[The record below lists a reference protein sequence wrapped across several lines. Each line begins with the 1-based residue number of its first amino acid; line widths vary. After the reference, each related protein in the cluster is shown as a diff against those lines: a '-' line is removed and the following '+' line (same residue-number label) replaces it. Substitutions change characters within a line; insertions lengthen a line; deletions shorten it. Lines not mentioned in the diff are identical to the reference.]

1 MSLKVAV
8 AGRTGRF
15 RSRSN
20 SARWPACPRQALHR
34 AQSPRRHLG
43 VFLDRRGAGTAS
55 VVHAAWPMTLDHPA
69 GRISSGDQAQGTSRQ
84 SRPTAVQFAGT

>member
-20 SARWPACPRQALHR
+20 SARWPVCPKTSPSSRSVAAPPLR
-34 AQSPRRHLG
+34 A
-43 VFLDRRGAGTAS
+43 FLDRRGAGTAA
-55 VVHAAWPMTLDHPA
+55 VVHAARPTALDHPA
-69 GRISSGDQAQGTSRQ
+69 GRTSSGDQAQGT
-84 SRPTAVQFAGT
+84 